1 MSSPASELRMKTIF
15 WQWLPL
21 AATWLMMSVEGPF
34 LSAII
39 ARLPAEKLNLA
50 AYGVAFSI
58 ALLVESPII
67 MISSAATELL
77 KDSKTYRR
85 LRNFTNMLNAAI
97 TGIMV
102 LLLLPPVSKAFLQGL
117 LELPEE
123 VASLTRQACFLL
135 LPWPAAIGIRRFYQ
149 GLLIR
154 NRLTRRVAY
163 STVIRLIAMI
173 GTALF
178 LYNFANYPGVV
189 VGAAAL
195 SAGVCFEAIMV
206 RWMVHSSIKNLLSK
220 ESTEEELG
228 YRYIANFYYPLALT
242 SMIGLALHPII
253 TFFMG
258 KSYMPLES
266 LAVLPVLNA
275 LVFIFRSVGLSYI
288 EVTIAFMG
296 RGKEW
301 YPLLRKFAVIL
312 MSTVGI
318 MLCSIA
324 FSPLADLWLLTVA
337 GLSKELADFARL
349 PLMIQA
355 IIPVL
360 SILLSFQRGI
370 LVSARITRPI
380 TLATSLEVVLLF
392 CTLFILVQWWGM
404 IGAVAASISMLLGRI
419 SANLFLTRP
428 FKQALSE
435 NSK

>member
-1 MSSPASELRMKTIF
+1 MSSPSSDLRMRTIIF
-15 WQWLPL
+15 QWMPL

-39 ARLPAEKLNLA
+39 ARLPDAKLNLS

-77 KDSKTYRR
+77 RDRKTYIR
-85 LRNFTNMLNAAI
+85 LRNFTNFLNAAI
-97 TGIMV
+97 TFVM
-102 LLLLPPVSKAFLQGL
+102 LLLLVPAVSDAFLQGL
-117 LELPEE
+117 LELPQE
-123 VASLTRQACFLL
+123 VADLTRQACFLL

-154 NRLTRRVAY
+154 NQLTRRVAF
-163 STVIRLIAMI
+163 STIARLIAMLC
-173 GTALF
+173 TAIL
-178 LYNFANYPGVV
+178 LYTFGDYPGVV

-195 SAGVCFEAIMV
+195 STGVCIEALMV
-206 RWMVHSSIKNLLSK
+206 RGMVHRSIKDLMAIDS
-220 ESTEEELG
+220 SQEELG

-258 KSYMPLES
+258 KSRMPLES
-266 LAVLPVLNA
+266 LAVLPVLNS

-301 YPLLRKFAVIL
+301 YPLLRRFAIIL
-312 MSTVGI
+312 MSSVGI
-318 MLCSIA
+318 ILCGIA
-324 FSPLADLWLLTVA
+324 FSPLADLWLLNVA
-337 GLSKELADFARL
+337 GLSSELANFARL
-349 PLMIQA
+349 PLQIQA

-360 SILLSFQRGI
+360 SILLSFQRGV

-380 TLATSLEVVLLF
+380 TLATGLEVCLLF
-392 CTLFILVQWWGM
+392 LTLLVLVQMWGL

-419 SANLFLTRP
+419 AANVFLTRP
-428 FKQALSE
+428 FSRAV
-435 NSK
+435 SK